1 MQLNLQK
8 DNYVR
13 LRRRRADSLARQALV
28 PPGGRYAPGASC
40 LRPATGPAR
49 GLVPIEIGVPPLRR
63 DRQRARSRVEDGSKH
78 GRSPNHHQLR
88 EASQARAAVRRA
100 GCVTVLTIE
109 REDNGMKIFG
119 SASNGTPPMSLQ
131 AYQARADEANQFKGK
146 PDALSQLRFGLIGEV
161 GGLLAAVKKSYRDF
175 GTAQQ
180 AIVKEELGDCF
191 WYLTEV
197 AVGYGRTLPDVGA
210 AGFEELQRR
219 FGVSSPPSA
228 GQLTFLPFDGVYAMC
243 HEQLRTLER
252 TQQLSDLGSH
262 VGQLMSITSQPD
274 LVSLTPLQLLATLLA
289 DLVTVA
295 WMFNLK
301 FADVVTANL
310 EKFESRW
317 PQMGAQYTASFD
329 STSPQHERFERR
341 FEVSFIERFYNE
353 GQENERPYVIQ
364 QVRNVNIGDRLTDN
378 RTEPDGYRFHDV
390 FHLAYVAHLGWS
402 PVIRS
407 LLKLKRK
414 SNPKVD
420 ENEDG
425 ARAAIIEEGIATWIF
440 NHADRHDFYETTE
453 VGKLEYGLLKQV
465 QDMVE
470 GYEVAVCP
478 LWQWEQAI
486 LEGFKVFRQLRD
498 AGSGVVS
505 VDMDAHSITFAP
517 LLLPPELALP
527 PKPRRPR
534 EIGAML
540 PPKLE
545 PKS

>member
-1 MQLNLQK
+1 MK
-8 DNYVR
+8 K
-13 LRRRRADSLARQALV
+13 SGSTI
-28 PPGGRYAPGASC
+28 PGN
-40 LRPATGPAR
+40 
-49 GLVPIEIGVPPLRR
+49 
-63 DRQRARSRVEDGSKH
+63 
-78 GRSPNHHQLR
+78 SPM
-88 EASQARAAVRRA
+88 
-100 GCVTVLTIE
+100 T
-109 REDNGMKIFG
+109 
-119 SASNGTPPMSLQ
+119 LQ

-146 PDALSQLRFGLIGEV
+146 PDALSQLKFGLIGEV

-180 AIVKEELGDCF
+180 AVVKEELGDCL

-197 AVGYGRTLPDVGA
+197 AVGYGFPLHVVGA
-210 AGFEELQRR
+210 AGLDELQRR
-219 FGVSSPPSA
+219 FGVSSQPSA
-228 GQLTFLPFDGVYAMC
+228 GQLTFLPFDGVYALC
-243 HEQLRTLER
+243 HEQLRTLDR

-262 VGQLMSITSQPD
+262 AGQLMSVASLPD
-274 LVSLTPLQLLATLLA
+274 LVSAEPLKLLADLLA

-295 WMFNLK
+295 WMFDLR
-301 FADVVTANL
+301 FVDVVSANL

-317 PQMGAQYTASFD
+317 PQKGAQYIAAFD
-329 STSPQHERFERR
+329 STSPPYERFERK

-364 QVRNVNIGDRLTDN
+364 QIRNVNIGDRLTDN
-378 RTEPDGYRFHDV
+378 RSEPDGYRFHDV

-414 SNPKVD
+414 SNPKLD

-470 GYEVAVCP
+470 GYEVAACP
-478 LWQWEQAI
+478 LWQWERAI
-486 LEGFKVFRQLRD
+486 LDGFKIFRQLRD
-498 AGSGVVS
+498 AGSGTVT
-505 VDMDAHSITFAP
+505 VDMDAHTITFAS
-517 LLLPPELALP
+517 LNLPPEPAP
-527 PKPRRPR
+527 TPKQRRPR
-534 EIGAML
+534 EIGAFL
-540 PPKLE
+540 PPRPE
-545 PKS
+545 QKS

>member
-1 MQLNLQK
+1 
-8 DNYVR
+8 
-13 LRRRRADSLARQALV
+13 
-28 PPGGRYAPGASC
+28 
-40 LRPATGPAR
+40 
-49 GLVPIEIGVPPLRR
+49 
-63 DRQRARSRVEDGSKH
+63 
-78 GRSPNHHQLR
+78 
-88 EASQARAAVRRA
+88 
-100 GCVTVLTIE
+100 
-109 REDNGMKIFG
+109 MKISN
-119 SASNGTPPMSLQ
+119 SAGNVKSPLSLQ
-131 AYQARADEANQFKGK
+131 AYQTRADEANQFKGK

-180 AIVKEELGDCF
+180 GVVKEELGDCL

-197 AVGYGRTLPDVGA
+197 AVGYGHTLPVVGA
-210 AGFEELQRR
+210 AGLDELQRR
-219 FGVSSPPSA
+219 FGVSSPSPA

-243 HEQLRTLER
+243 HEQLRTLNR

-262 VGQLMSITSQPD
+262 IGQLMSVTSSPD
-274 LVSLTPLQLLATLLA
+274 LVSSTPLVLLAKLLA

-295 WMFNLK
+295 WMFDLT
-301 FADVVTANL
+301 FADVVSANL
-310 EKFESRW
+310 KKFESRW
-317 PQMGAQYTASFD
+317 PQKGAQYTAAFD
-329 STSPQHERFERR
+329 SASPPHERFERK

-364 QVRNVNIGDRLTDN
+364 QIHNVNIGDRLTDN

-414 SNPKVD
+414 SDPKLD

-440 NHADRHDFYETTE
+440 NHADRHDFYENTE
-453 VGKLEYGLLKQV
+453 IGKLEYGLLKQV

-470 GYEVAVCP
+470 GYEVAACP

-498 AGSGVVS
+498 AGSGVVI
-505 VDMDAHSITFAP
+505 VDMDAHSIAFAP
-517 LLLPPELALP
+517 LDLLPETAPPSKARRAREIGAALP
-527 PKPRRPR
+527 PKP
-534 EIGAML
+534 
-540 PPKLE
+540 E

>member
-1 MQLNLQK
+1 MK
-8 DNYVR
+8 S
-13 LRRRRADSLARQALV
+13 AES
-28 PPGGRYAPGASC
+28 
-40 LRPATGPAR
+40 
-49 GLVPIEIGVPPLRR
+49 
-63 DRQRARSRVEDGSKH
+63 
-78 GRSPNHHQLR
+78 
-88 EASQARAAVRRA
+88 A
-100 GCVTVLTIE
+100 G
-109 REDNGMKIFG
+109 NGK
-119 SASNGTPPMSLQ
+119 SSMSLQ
-131 AYQARADEANQFKGK
+131 TYQERADAANRFKGQ
-146 PDALSQLRFGLIGEV
+146 PDALNQLRFGLFGEV

-175 GTAQQ
+175 GAAQQ
-180 AIVKEELGDCF
+180 AIVREELGDCF

-197 AVGYGRTLPDVGA
+197 SVEYGHTLPLVGA
-210 AGFEELQRR
+210 AGFSELQRR
-219 FGVSSPPSA
+219 FGISSLSLA
-228 GQLTFLPFDGVYAMC
+228 GPLTFIPFDGVHAMC
-243 HEQLRTLER
+243 HEQLGSLDR
-252 TQQLSDLGSH
+252 TQQLSDFGNH
-262 VGQLMSITSQPD
+262 VGQLMSISNPPD
-274 LVSLTPLQLLATLLA
+274 LASSTPLALLAELLA

-301 FADVVTANL
+301 FIDVAIANL

-317 PQMGAQYTASFD
+317 PQKGAQYTAPFD
-329 STSPQHERFERR
+329 NTSLPHERFERK

-353 GQENERPYVIQ
+353 GREDERPYVIQ
-364 QVRNVNIGDRLTDN
+364 QIRNVNIGDRLTDN

-414 SNPKVD
+414 SDPKRD

-440 NHADRHDFYETTE
+440 NHADRHDFYATTE
-453 VGKLEYGLLKQV
+453 IGKLEYGLLKQV

-470 GYEVAVCP
+470 GYEVEACP
-478 LWQWEQAI
+478 LWQWELAI

-498 AGSGVVS
+498 AGSGVVT

-517 LLLPPELALP
+517 LELPSEPASP
-527 PKPRRPR
+527 MKQRRPR
-534 EIGAML
+534 EIGAIF

>member
-1 MQLNLQK
+1 
-8 DNYVR
+8 
-13 LRRRRADSLARQALV
+13 
-28 PPGGRYAPGASC
+28 
-40 LRPATGPAR
+40 
-49 GLVPIEIGVPPLRR
+49 
-63 DRQRARSRVEDGSKH
+63 
-78 GRSPNHHQLR
+78 
-88 EASQARAAVRRA
+88 
-100 GCVTVLTIE
+100 
-109 REDNGMKIFG
+109 MKISE
-119 SASNGTPPMSLQ
+119 SAGNLKSPLSLQ

-180 AIVKEELGDCF
+180 AVVKEELGDCF

-197 AVGYGRTLPDVGA
+197 AVGYGHTLPVVGV
-210 AGFEELQRR
+210 AGLDELQRR
-219 FGVSSPPSA
+219 FGVSSPPPA
-228 GQLTFLPFDGVYAMC
+228 EQLTFLPFDGVYAMC
-243 HEQLRTLER
+243 HEQLRTLDR

-262 VGQLMSITSQPD
+262 AGQLMSITSSPD
-274 LVSLTPLQLLATLLA
+274 LVSSTLLGLLAKLLA

-295 WMFNLK
+295 WIFDLT
-301 FADVVTANL
+301 FADVVAANL
-310 EKFESRW
+310 KKFESRW
-317 PQMGAQYTASFD
+317 PQKGAQYTAAFD
-329 STSPQHERFERR
+329 SGSPSHERFERR

-353 GQENERPYVIQ
+353 GQDNERPYVIQ
-364 QVRNVNIGDRLTDN
+364 QIRNVNIGDRLTDN

-414 SNPKVD
+414 SNPKLD

-440 NHADRHDFYETTE
+440 NHADRHNFYENTE
-453 VGKLEYGLLKQV
+453 IGKLEYGLLKQV

-470 GYEVAVCP
+470 GYEVAACP

-498 AGSGVVS
+498 AGSGVVT
-505 VDMDAHSITFAP
+505 VDMDAHSITFAS
-517 LLLPPELALP
+517 LDQLPETAAPA
-527 PKPRRPR
+527 KPRRAR
-534 EIGAML
+534 EIGAAL
-540 PPKLE
+540 PPAPE